1 MSEPL
6 PRGVTPDVA
15 HGGLP
20 DDLTAGV
27 DFAALDRWPL
37 PTEPD
42 RQAHDAADL
51 LLLDTLA
58 GWIASGH
65 VPGPVAV
72 LEDRHGALTL
82 PLLTAGHDVRVHQDD
97 ASAERSLDAN
107 LAAWRAAGLPLQRT
121 SWLPRLLSRAGLT
134 SRGRLPGR

>member
-15 HGGLP
+15 RGGLP

-58 GWIASGH
+58 GWIASC
-65 VPGPVAV
+65 
-72 LEDRHGALTL
+72 
-82 PLLTAGHDVRVHQDD
+82 LLY
-97 ASAERSLDAN
+97 
-107 LAAWRAAGLPLQRT
+107 T
-121 SWLPRLLSRAGLT
+121 SPSPRDLST
-134 SRGRLPGR
+134 SRMPSSA

>member
-15 HGGLP
+15 RGGLP

-58 GWIASGH
+58 GWIAS
-65 VPGPVAV
+65 
-72 LEDRHGALTL
+72 
-82 PLLTAGHDVRVHQDD
+82 VRASPMLATCSTICSRSMNARP
-97 ASAERSLDAN
+97 ASAPPASSI
-107 LAAWRAAGLPLQRT
+107 PT
-121 SWLPRLLSRAGLT
+121 SPPWPPRM
-134 SRGRLPGR
+134 